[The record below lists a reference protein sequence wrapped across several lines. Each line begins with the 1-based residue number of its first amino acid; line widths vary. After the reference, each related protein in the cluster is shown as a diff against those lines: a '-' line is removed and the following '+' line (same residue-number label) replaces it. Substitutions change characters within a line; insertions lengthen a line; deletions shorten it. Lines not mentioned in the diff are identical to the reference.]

1 MLHTLAFV
9 VIGLA
14 AGVAVRIGARG
25 PRAVSVLLLAMVL
38 GLVGSFVGGG
48 AVLHAL
54 GYLHGKYVSVLAAV
68 VLGVLLA
75 SLTRLRR
82 A

>member
-9 VIGLA
+9 VIGLV
-14 AGVAVRIGARG
+14 AGVAVRGGARG
-25 PRAVSVLLLAMVL
+25 FGAVPVLLLAMAL
-38 GLVGSFVGGG
+38 GLVGSFVGGE

-54 GYLHGKYVSVLAAV
+54 GYLHGKYLSVLAAI
-68 VLGVLLA
+68 VLALLLA

>member
-9 VIGLA
+9 VIGLG
-14 AGVAVRIGARG
+14 AGVALRLGARG
-25 PRAVSVLLLAMVL
+25 SRAVPVLVLAMAL
-38 GLVGSFVGGG
+38 GLAGSLLGGEV
-48 AVLHAL
+48 VLHAL
-54 GYLHGKYVSVLAAV
+54 GYLHGKYVSVLAAIVLAV
-68 VLGVLLA
+68 VLA